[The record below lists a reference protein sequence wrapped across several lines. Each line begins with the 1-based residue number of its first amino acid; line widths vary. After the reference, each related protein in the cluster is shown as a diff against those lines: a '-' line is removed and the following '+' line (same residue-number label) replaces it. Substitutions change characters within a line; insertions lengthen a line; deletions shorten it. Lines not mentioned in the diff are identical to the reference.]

1 MSLPRLRDPQ
11 YVCQPANIT
20 NHKTLIYQKFL
31 DPARRA
37 TASLHSRMRQHPGQ
51 MDEESVTTVPGELV
65 LVESEGLWG
74 RHLPM
79 DDDMLDLPLFM
90 RHSAQI

>member
-1 MSLPRLRDPQ
+1 
-11 YVCQPANIT
+11 
-20 NHKTLIYQKFL
+20 
-31 DPARRA
+31 
-37 TASLHSRMRQHPGQ
+37 